1 VVRNPRL
8 RTCAVMKEWGERSAS
23 AEDRP
28 GRVACHAPQ
37 PGKISVRFPRA
48 FAAARVALRKMCM
61 WWRGP
66 HHAGSG
72 AKLRARQVRTAV
84 AQIDSRWRAVQYDFS
99 PSDAKQ
105 LYMWLA

>member
-1 VVRNPRL
+1 
-8 RTCAVMKEWGERSAS
+8 
-23 AEDRP
+23 
-28 GRVACHAPQ
+28 
-37 PGKISVRFPRA
+37 
-48 FAAARVALRKMCM
+48 M

-105 LYMWLA
+105 L